1 MDRLIQMGKD
11 LGYAGE
17 KLQDFVKQ
25 QQDYERGERIAER
38 ELERDRIAAEEAKA
52 NKERELERDRIAAEE
67 AKADKERELERDRIE
82 AQEKERA
89 DKLAAQDK
97 DREIELA
104 KITAE
109 RDIEMAR
116 IEGIAEQAER
126 DRELKRTEL
135 ETDKESKLSS
145 EIELEKLKHSFE
157 MKHLELMGQLEV
169 QLEKQKSEKLAHARD
184 PKLPYFEESKDKM
197 DSYLSRF
204 EKYATANKWDKNV
217 WAAYLSALLKGR
229 ALDVYD
235 RLSTEDAADYDK
247 LKDALLKNFDMTERG
262 FRKKFRYSRP
272 ERSETFIQFSSRLCS
287 YLNKWLT
294 MAKVEKSFEAVC
306 DFMARDQFLEACS
319 RELFV
324 HLKPK
329 AFENLDAMAKEADL
343 FAEARGG
350 VFSCVNKGQR
360 DNNKGAA
367 QSKPESK
374 PSGKP
379 EIKCGI
385 CGKGHL
391 TIRCYKNPDR
401 KQAYSAEVASGSS
414 GCKGSNS
421 DYGGENEQG
430 TQIKSEESESS
441 RGRGYTRGRGRGYF
455 RGRGKTDGAPR
466 GGGHQM
472 SFCKTE
478 VNRDT
483 DDGIESIYQ
492 SKIDSSLNSDS
503 NVKEGVC
510 YFLKSRLPTAEG
522 TVNGRKVEVLRDTG
536 CTCCTVKRS
545 LVSDDQL
552 IGKESYVTLIDE
564 TTQKYPLAVID
575 VDCPFFTGKTEALC
589 MEDTLYDLVI
599 GNIDGSKLPDMSH
612 FSAAAVT
619 RSQAKQSEKAYR
631 KLKVPDQIIN
641 EDKGALKQA
650 QATDPNLDSIR
661 GRVESG
667 SITVSRGLNRGETK
681 FVRKKGLLY
690 RQFTKGNKVT
700 LQLVI
705 PVGFREKVLRLA
717 HETLLAGHLGIKK
730 TLDRV
735 VSEFFWQGVCGDV
748 ARFCKSCDI
757 CQRTIQKG
765 RVTKVPLGKMPL
777 IDTPFKRV
785 AVDIVGPI
793 EPRSD
798 KKSRYILT
806 MIDCATRYP
815 EAVALPSIET
825 ERVAEALIAMF
836 SRVGIPSEML
846 IEHES
851 RVTIEVMN
859 EVSRLLSLQQL
870 TTIPYRPYSKGPV
883 ERFHAMLKRV
893 LLTMCAERPNDW
905 DKYLPALLFAVRE
918 IPQESLGFSPFELL
932 YGRNVRGPMQ
942 ILRELWSVE
951 ETDEHARLTYQYVID
966 LRERLEK
973 TCKLAQDNVRRLD
986 IKQNAFYDKRARSRK
1001 FDVGDKVLLLLPSE
1015 SNKVLLQWNGP
1026 YEVLEVVNT
1035 MNYKIN
1041 VKGVVNTYPANM
1053 LKLYVER
1060 QNVTSYHS
1068 AAIDAHCNV
1077 KSKDHSD
1084 PTVQRVQSVIVDTVT
1099 SNNVTCGDVT
1109 HGDVTSVKDSP
1120 SQVSISERDEELRAE
1135 ATDPI
1140 RSVTPSRGNVKRD
1153 VKLTSDVN
1161 VAETP
1166 KGGDFHLVFDH
1177 TYPYS
1182 PIPFEARQIRYKE
1195 MLDFGIR

>member
-38 ELERDRIAAEEAKA
+38 ELERDRIAAEKDKLAAQEKD
-52 NKERELERDRIAAEE
+52 REIELARIAAEE
-67 AKADKERELERDRIE
+67 AKADKERELERDRIAAQE
-82 AQEKERA
+82 KERADNLAAQEKERA
-89 DKLAAQDK
+89 DKLAAQEK

-135 ETDKESKLSS
+135 ETDRESKLSS

-169 QLEKQKSEKLAHARD
+169 QRATFKTELEKQKSEKLAHARD

-360 DNNKGAA
+360 DNKGAA

-401 KQAYSAEVASGSS
+401 KQAYSAEVASGS
-414 GCKGSNS
+414 KGSNS

-483 DDGIESIYQ
+483 DDGI
-492 SKIDSSLNSDS
+492 
-503 NVKEGVC
+503 
-510 YFLKSRLPTAEG
+510 
-522 TVNGRKVEVLRDTG
+522 
-536 CTCCTVKRS
+536 
-545 LVSDDQL
+545 
-552 IGKESYVTLIDE
+552 
-564 TTQKYPLAVID
+564 
-575 VDCPFFTGKTEALC
+575 
-589 MEDTLYDLVI
+589 
-599 GNIDGSKLPDMSH
+599 
-612 FSAAAVT
+612 
-619 RSQAKQSEKAYR
+619 
-631 KLKVPDQIIN
+631 
-641 EDKGALKQA
+641 
-650 QATDPNLDSIR
+650 
-661 GRVESG
+661 
-667 SITVSRGLNRGETK
+667 
-681 FVRKKGLLY
+681 
-690 RQFTKGNKVT
+690 
-700 LQLVI
+700 
-705 PVGFREKVLRLA
+705 
-717 HETLLAGHLGIKK
+717 
-730 TLDRV
+730 
-735 VSEFFWQGVCGDV
+735 
-748 ARFCKSCDI
+748 
-757 CQRTIQKG
+757 
-765 RVTKVPLGKMPL
+765 
-777 IDTPFKRV
+777 
-785 AVDIVGPI
+785 
-793 EPRSD
+793 
-798 KKSRYILT
+798 
-806 MIDCATRYP
+806 
-815 EAVALPSIET
+815 
-825 ERVAEALIAMF
+825 
-836 SRVGIPSEML
+836 
-846 IEHES
+846 
-851 RVTIEVMN
+851 
-859 EVSRLLSLQQL
+859 
-870 TTIPYRPYSKGPV
+870 
-883 ERFHAMLKRV
+883 
-893 LLTMCAERPNDW
+893 
-905 DKYLPALLFAVRE
+905 
-918 IPQESLGFSPFELL
+918 
-932 YGRNVRGPMQ
+932 
-942 ILRELWSVE
+942 
-951 ETDEHARLTYQYVID
+951 
-966 LRERLEK
+966 
-973 TCKLAQDNVRRLD
+973 
-986 IKQNAFYDKRARSRK
+986 
-1001 FDVGDKVLLLLPSE
+1001 
-1015 SNKVLLQWNGP
+1015 
-1026 YEVLEVVNT
+1026 
-1035 MNYKIN
+1035 
-1041 VKGVVNTYPANM
+1041 
-1053 LKLYVER
+1053 
-1060 QNVTSYHS
+1060 
-1068 AAIDAHCNV
+1068 
-1077 KSKDHSD
+1077 
-1084 PTVQRVQSVIVDTVT
+1084 
-1099 SNNVTCGDVT
+1099 
-1109 HGDVTSVKDSP
+1109 
-1120 SQVSISERDEELRAE
+1120 
-1135 ATDPI
+1135 
-1140 RSVTPSRGNVKRD
+1140 
-1153 VKLTSDVN
+1153 
-1161 VAETP
+1161 
-1166 KGGDFHLVFDH
+1166 
-1177 TYPYS
+1177 
-1182 PIPFEARQIRYKE
+1182 
-1195 MLDFGIR
+1195 

>member
-25 QQDYERGERIAER
+25 QQEYERGERIAER
-38 ELERDRIAAEEAKA
+38 ELERDRIAAEK
-52 NKERELERDRIAAEE
+52 DR
-67 AKADKERELERDRIE
+67 
-82 AQEKERA
+82 
-89 DKLAAQDK
+89 LAAQEK

-104 KITAE
+104 KIAAQEKDKEIELARIATEE
-109 RDIEMAR
+109 RLEMAR

-135 ETDKESKLSS
+135 ETDRESKLSS

-169 QLEKQKSEKLAHARD
+169 QRATFKTELEKQKSEKLAHARD

-247 LKDALLKNFDMTERG
+247 LKDALLKNFEMTERG

-329 AFENLDAMAKEADL
+329 AFVNLDAMAKEADL

-360 DNNKGAA
+360 DNNKGSA

-401 KQAYSAEVASGSS
+401 KQAYSAEIASGSS
-414 GCKGSNS
+414 GNSGSKGSNTDS
-421 DYGGENEQG
+421 SVVAQG
-430 TQIKSEESESS
+430 MQYRNDDAPN
-441 RGRGYTRGRGRGYF
+441 RGRGFGRGRGAGRGFTRGRGKSDGTSRG
-455 RGRGKTDGAPR
+455 A
-466 GGGHQM
+466 GHQM

-478 VNRDT
+478 INRESK
-483 DDGIESIYQ
+483 DGIGSIYQ
-492 SKIDSSLNSDS
+492 NKVDSSLNSDS
-503 NVKEGVC
+503 KDKEGVC
-510 YFLKSRLPTAEG
+510 YFLKSRLPTAQG
-522 TVNGRKVEVLRDTG
+522 TVNGTKVIALRDTG
-536 CTCCTVKRS
+536 CTGCVIRRS
-545 LVSDDQL
+545 LISDDQL
-552 IGKESYVTLIDE
+552 IGKESDVTLIDE
-564 TTQKYPLAVID
+564 TTQRYPLAVID

-641 EDKGALKQA
+641 EDKEALKLA
-650 QATDPNLDSIR
+650 QATDPKLDSIR
-661 GRVESG
+661 RRVDSG
-667 SITVSRGLNRGETK
+667 NITVSRELNRGETK
-681 FVRKKGLLY
+681 FIRKKDLTY

-705 PVGFREKVLRLA
+705 PEGFREKVLRLA
-717 HETLLAGHLGIKK
+717 HETLMSGHLGIKK

-735 VSEFFWQGVCGDV
+735 VSEFFWPGVCGDV

-806 MIDCATRYP
+806 MIDYATRYP

-825 ERVAEALIAMF
+825 ERVAEALVEMF
-836 SRVGIPSEML
+836 SRVGIPDEML
-846 IEHES
+846 TDCGS
-851 RVTIEVMN
+851 QFTAEVMK

-870 TTIPYRPYSKGPV
+870 TTTPYHPMCNGLV
-883 ERFHAMLKRV
+883 ERFHATLKQMLRR
-893 LLTMCAERPNDW
+893 MCAERPKDW

-918 IPQESLGFSPFELL
+918 VPQESLGFSPFELL
-932 YGRNVRGPMQ
+932 YGRNVRGPMA
-942 ILRELWSVE
+942 ILRELWS
-951 ETDEHARLTYQYVID
+951 DEVNDEQVLSTYQYVIE
-966 LRERLEK
+966 LRERLEQ
-973 TCKLAQDNVRRLD
+973 TC
-986 IKQNAFYDKRARSRK
+986 
-1001 FDVGDKVLLLLPSE
+1001 
-1015 SNKVLLQWNGP
+1015 
-1026 YEVLEVVNT
+1026 
-1035 MNYKIN
+1035 
-1041 VKGVVNTYPANM
+1041 
-1053 LKLYVER
+1053 
-1060 QNVTSYHS
+1060 
-1068 AAIDAHCNV
+1068 
-1077 KSKDHSD
+1077 
-1084 PTVQRVQSVIVDTVT
+1084 
-1099 SNNVTCGDVT
+1099 
-1109 HGDVTSVKDSP
+1109 
-1120 SQVSISERDEELRAE
+1120 
-1135 ATDPI
+1135 
-1140 RSVTPSRGNVKRD
+1140 
-1153 VKLTSDVN
+1153 
-1161 VAETP
+1161 
-1166 KGGDFHLVFDH
+1166 
-1177 TYPYS
+1177 
-1182 PIPFEARQIRYKE
+1182 
-1195 MLDFGIR
+1195 

>member
-38 ELERDRIAAEEAKA
+38 ELERDRIAAQD
-52 NKERELERDRIAAEE
+52 KERELERDRIA
-67 AKADKERELERDRIE
+67 

-89 DKLAAQDK
+89 DKLAAQEK

-169 QLEKQKSEKLAHARD
+169 QRATFKTELEKQKSEKLAHARD

-414 GCKGSNS
+414 GSKGSNS

-478 VNRDT
+478 VNRDA

-503 NVKEGVC
+503 KIKEGVC

-522 TVNGRKVEVLRDTG
+522 TVNGRNVEVLRDTG

-575 VDCPFFTGKTEALC
+575 VDCPFFAGKTEALC

-619 RSQAKQSEKAYR
+619 RSQAKQSENACR

-641 EDKGALKQA
+641 EDKEALKQA

-700 LQLVI
+700 LQLVV

-717 HETLLAGHLGIKK
+717 HETLLTEHLGIKK

-735 VSEFFWQGVCGDV
+735 VSEFFWPGVCGDV

-798 KKSRYILT
+798 KKSQYILT
-806 MIDCATRYP
+806 MIDYATRYP

-846 IEHES
+846 MEHES

-966 LRERLEK
+966 LRVRLEK

-1026 YEVLEVVNT
+1026 YEVLEVVNA

-1077 KSKDHSD
+1077 KSKDHRD
-1084 PTVQRVQSVIVDTVT
+1084 PTVQRVIVDTVT

-1120 SQVSISERDEELRAE
+1120 SQVSISEHDEELKAE
-1135 ATDPI
+1135 ATDPV